1 MPTPLQGRVYVVTG
15 AGGAI
20 ARPILARLAEA
31 GAKVAVV
38 ARTLEHAQ
46 AAAQSISD
54 RSLVLPFSADL
65 SRLDDAAA
73 LVRAVERGLGPI
85 EGLIHTVGGFAWGP
99 VKDAEPALY
108 DRMFDLNVRTLFYA
122 VKSVLP
128 GMLARDRGFLAG
140 FSSEP
145 GFRGASPNTALYGAA
160 KAAVATFL
168 RSLDGELKGS
178 SVRVAI
184 VYPMGAVDTPQNRRD
199 MPETSPETLIDPDEI
214 AQTIVYAASRSSR
227 GRLLEL
233 PVFPPR

>member
-1 MPTPLQGRVYVVTG
+1 MSKPLDGRVYVVTG
-15 AGGAI
+15 GSGAI
-20 ARPILARLAEA
+20 ARPLLARLAEA

-38 ARTLEHAQ
+38 DRTLEHAR
-46 AAAQSISD
+46 AAAQPVSG
-54 RSLVLPFSADL
+54 LPVAADL
-65 SRLDDAAA
+65 TRLADAAE
-73 LVRAVERGLGPI
+73 LVRVVERDLGPI
-85 EGLIHTVGGFAWGP
+85 DGLIHTVGGFAWGP
-99 VKDAEPALY
+99 VKDADPALY

-122 VKSVLP
+122 VRSVLP
-128 GMLARDRGFLAG
+128 GMLARDRGFLAA

-145 GFRGASPNTALYGAA
+145 GYLGASPNTALYGAA

-199 MPETSPETLIDPDEI
+199 MPAVSPETLIDPDEI
-214 AQTIVYAASRSSR
+214 AQTILFAATRSPR